1 MVKAMEMEDETSRK
15 YVAPTMHDMALP
27 ENDAAERERI
37 LRRELESAQ
46 SMNRKILRQLKQAQE
61 SAAEALRAHAKMV
74 STLTET
80 MRENI
85 ALTNERDIWKAR
97 ALKKGTCEEHT
108 PSDIHAVLGID
119 RITETEARAIR
130 KTMARLHHPDAGG
143 DPERMKE
150 WNAALDHIEHR
161 QQ

>member
-1 MVKAMEMEDETSRK
+1 MVDVMGMEDDTNRK
-15 YVAPTMHDMALP
+15 HVVPTMNDLALP

-37 LRRELESAQ
+37 LQRELEAAQ

-97 ALKKGTCEEHT
+97 AQRRGIYEEPT
-108 PSDIHAVLGID
+108 QGDTDLHAVLGID

-130 KTMARLHHPDAGG
+130 KTMARIHHPDAGG
-143 DPERMKE
+143 DPERMKA
-150 WNAALDHIEHR
+150 WNAALDQVEHH
-161 QQ
+161 